1 MPHCLFWCLWWERN
15 ARCFEDCERSIL
27 DIKFFFFRT
36 LLEWSLVLPSYS
48 CFSLPDLI
56 DRYNLG
62 DLCNCSTL
70 PVYLVGF
77 FNKISYITYQKK
89 NFAKKWKHLRLR
101 TQSLDV
107 SIYIA
112 STSYNVFC
120 WTLVSLPLSHCIC
133 SI

>member
-1 MPHCLFWCLWWERN
+1 MLDAFRIVNSLFLTLS
-15 ARCFEDCERSIL
+15 FSFSIL
-27 DIKFFFFRT
+27 S
-36 LLEWSLVLPSYS
+36 LSGSLVLPSYS

-89 NFAKKWKHLRLR
+89 KRIKVIKPMEHP
-101 TQSLDV
+101 Q
-107 SIYIA
+107 I
-112 STSYNVFC
+112 
-120 WTLVSLPLSHCIC
+120 
-133 SI
+133 

>member
-1 MPHCLFWCLWWERN
+1 M
-15 ARCFEDCERSIL
+15 L
-27 DIKFFFFRT
+27 DALRIKFFFFRT

-48 CFSLPDLI
+48 CFALPDLI

-89 NFAKKWKHLRLR
+89 KICKEMK
-101 TQSLDV
+101 
-107 SIYIA
+107 A
-112 STSYNVFC
+112 S
-120 WTLVSLPLSHCIC
+120 
-133 SI
+133 

>member
-1 MPHCLFWCLWWERN
+1 M
-15 ARCFEDCERSIL
+15 L
-27 DIKFFFFRT
+27 DALRIKFFFFRT

-70 PVYLVGF
+70 SVYLVGF

-89 NFAKKWKHLRLR
+89 NFAKK
-101 TQSLDV
+101 
-107 SIYIA
+107 
-112 STSYNVFC
+112 
-120 WTLVSLPLSHCIC
+120 
-133 SI
+133 